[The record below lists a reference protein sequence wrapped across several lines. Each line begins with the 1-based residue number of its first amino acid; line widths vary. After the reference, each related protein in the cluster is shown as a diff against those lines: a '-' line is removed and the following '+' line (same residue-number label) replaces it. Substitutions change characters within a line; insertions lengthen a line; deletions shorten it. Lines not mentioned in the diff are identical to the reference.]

1 MTLRAELE
9 PTPAGPVAPDPAAAA
24 EAGALFRAA
33 RERCGLGI
41 AECAAR
47 LAIPAPVLRRLEDGK
62 LGALDSGVFLR
73 GHLRSYGR
81 LLGIDPATVEA
92 WVRTL
97 APEVQPLL
105 RASGRLPSAH
115 YAIER
120 YLRAGSYI
128 AITVAIAAPLAWF
141 AMHGDAGGDRSRLQ
155 AINSSPVAVSTLRG
169 PPARGPA
176 GVPQVPAD
184 AAGKGLAA
192 ARQPLLATMTPFL
205 GGDAATP
212 DESVPA
218 RASSTDHV
226 LAMRLSAPSWVEVT
240 NGRGQHLE
248 YALLQPGQYHWV
260 SDSPLQVLVGNASA
274 VNVTVNGRHF
284 PIENVSA
291 SNVARFSV
299 GTASGNG

>member
-1 MTLRAELE
+1 MTLRADLE
-9 PTPAGPVAPDPAAAA
+9 PTPVESVGLDTAAAA
-24 EAGALFRAA
+24 EAGAMFRAA
-33 RERCGLGI
+33 RERCGLAI

-47 LAIPAPVLRRLEDGK
+47 LAIPAPVLRRLEGGK
-62 LGALDSGVFLR
+62 LGTLDSGIYLR

-81 LLGIDPATVEA
+81 LLGIEEARVEDY
-92 WVRTL
+92 VQRL
-97 APEVQPLL
+97 VPDVQPLL

-141 AMHGDAGGDRSRLQ
+141 AMHGDAGGDRARLQ

-169 PPARGPA
+169 PSARGSGGMSQAPAR
-176 GVPQVPAD
+176 
-184 AAGKGLAA
+184 AGKGLAA
-192 ARQPLLATMTPFL
+192 ARQPFLATMTPFL

-212 DESVPA
+212 DEQVPA
-218 RASSTDHV
+218 PATSTDHV

-248 YALLQPGQYHWV
+248 YALLQPGQYHWD
-260 SDSPLQVLVGNASA
+260 SDSRLQVLVGNATA
-274 VNVTVNGRHF
+274 VSVTVDGRHF